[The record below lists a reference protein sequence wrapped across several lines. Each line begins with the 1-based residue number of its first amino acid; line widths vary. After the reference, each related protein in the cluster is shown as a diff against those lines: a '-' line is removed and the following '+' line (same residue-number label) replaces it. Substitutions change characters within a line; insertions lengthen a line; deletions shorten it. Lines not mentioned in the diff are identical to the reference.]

1 MWLWLIA
8 FVVFL
13 IAEIATVALT
23 SIWFAAG
30 ALVAFIVS
38 FFCDTLWV
46 QILVFLIVSLVMVI
60 VTRPVANKFLN
71 QNREK
76 TNVDA
81 LVGRQG
87 VVTEAID
94 NLKAVG
100 EVSISGQLW
109 MARTADDTVRITE
122 GAKVIVKEIR
132 GVKLIVEE
140 KEEAN

>member
-8 FVVFL
+8 FVIFL
-13 IAEIATVALT
+13 IAEIATVSLT

-46 QILVFLIVSLVMVI
+46 QILVFLIVSLVMV
-60 VTRPVANKFLN
+60 VFTRPFADKFLN
-71 QNREK
+71 KDREK

-81 LVGRQG
+81 IVGKKG
-87 VVTEAID
+87 IVTEAID
-94 NLKAVG
+94 NLKATG
-100 EVSISGQLW
+100 EVSLSGQIW
-109 MARTADDTVRITE
+109 MARTEEDSVKIPE

-140 KEEAN
+140 KEEAM

>member
-81 LVGRQG
+81 MVGRQG

-109 MARTADDTVRITE
+109 MARTADDTIRIME

-140 KEEAN
+140 KEEVN